1 MRKYKWATNKTSW
14 ILFLVSTI
22 HRSLSFNSNMKLSWA
37 VVFQMTKIVLQKN
50 NGKKLR
56 IQKLE
61 NLPVMLSIA

>member
-1 MRKYKWATNKTSW
+1 
-14 ILFLVSTI
+14 
-22 HRSLSFNSNMKLSWA
+22 MKLSWA

-56 IQKLE
+56 IQKLK